1 MGLLRYFIVSAQD
14 ILLAYELRLTRY
26 HNRAE
31 TTYNNVLPLCGAG
44 LQSKGTLMS
53 WFKQLSIRLKIISVA
68 AMGILAFMAY
78 FLYSYYMAEDS
89 IRQISAIEQSDF
101 PILEMVNEN
110 NIRYAQMREAAIQAM
125 HQGSPELYARA
136 QQAFEE
142 FMQGLEAIRADAPEL
157 ADEIVPLL
165 EILDTYLTMG
175 DELAAAVVAGEVSP
189 EEAEAITLEIRALQA
204 EYEAMQRAFEQR
216 RYADF
221 RDKLNAAR
229 EDSRATQRF
238 GLVVSILTLLL
249 LSLVAWVIT
258 RGISR
263 RLHYAVKVART
274 IAEGDWDA
282 EIAVD
287 SRDETGRLL
296 FAIRKMRDTLKL
308 RRDEDRREERLKTQL
323 AELNDR
329 MRGDMTLQQLG
340 SNMLNYL
347 VPTLDAQIGAFYV
360 YDQATEKLRLSSSYA
375 LQRRKNLAN
384 EFALGEA
391 LVGQSAL
398 EHKQILLQR
407 VPEDYLSITSATGEA
422 TPRNVIVTPIVLE
435 DELKGVLEIA
445 AFREFTEDDLAF
457 LEQGVRHLAIS
468 VHTAQSR
475 VRLAHMLEQTRQQA
489 EELEAQKQALSK
501 VNEDLEEQAM
511 ELSASESRL
520 QQQQEE
526 LKAINE
532 ELEAQTQALRAS
544 EESLQAQQEELRV
557 TNEELEAQ
565 ARLMSEQ
572 KAEVTKKNQE
582 LELLHEELEDKV
594 RELEMS
600 SRYKSEFLSTMSHE
614 LRTPLNSILILS
626 NALAENKRGNLDEK
640 QREHA
645 SVIHSAGTDL
655 LSLINDILDIS
666 KIEEGKMDIIIDDI
680 HMSELAEHFRRNF
693 THVAEDRGLKF
704 EVNLGETLPERMYTD
719 RQRLEQVL
727 KNMLSNAMKFTEH
740 GSVTLRMDIPGE
752 DEKLPGRQ
760 LVAGQ
765 TVRFSVIDT
774 GIGIAPDK
782 QRLIFEAFQQ
792 ADGTTSRKYG
802 GTGLGLTISRELARL
817 LGGEIDIYSEGEG
830 MGCTFMLY
838 LPVGSMEAV
847 DAPEDT
853 ASAAQLHVNGGA
865 GTLAGVLQAAGE
877 ASGATGDDEGF
888 TVREKSV
895 LIIEDDNDFATV
907 LVDLA
912 ADYGLEG
919 HVCHDGESGLE
930 YARHYRPSAIILDIG
945 LPGMDGW
952 EVMERLKADA
962 RTKDIPV
969 HFLSGKDERKKALDL
984 GAIDFLTKPVNK
996 DQILGAFAKIETAI
1010 SKNVRRL
1017 LVVEDSE
1024 IQHEGIRELFD
1035 QKGVEITAVV
1045 NGAEALE
1052 ALRSQ
1057 VFDCMILD
1065 LTLPDM
1071 TGFELLE
1078 TLHGSD
1084 EYDTVPV
1091 IIYTGKDLTREEEAQ
1106 LRKYA
1111 DRIILKTERS
1121 SERLLNEASLFLH
1134 WLESTLPSHA
1144 RNAARAV
1151 EHRDDVFE
1159 DKKLLLVDD
1168 DMRNIYALS
1177 AQLEELGFDITIA
1190 NNGREALETLDQAPD
1205 MDIVLMDIMMP
1216 EMDGY
1221 EAMGRIRAQDRFQK
1235 LPILALTAKA
1245 MKDDRAKC
1253 IDAGA
1258 NDYCSKPID
1267 MAKLTSLMRVWLH
1280 K

>member
-1 MGLLRYFIVSAQD
+1 M
-14 ILLAYELRLTRY
+14 
-26 HNRAE
+26 N
-31 TTYNNVLPLCGAG
+31 
-44 LQSKGTLMS
+44 
-53 WFKQLSIRLKIISVA
+53 WFKQLSIRLKIVMVA
-68 AMGILAFMAY
+68 AMGILAFVAY
-78 FLYSYYMAEDS
+78 FLFSFYMAEDS
-89 IRQISAIEQSDF
+89 IRQITAIEEQDF
-101 PILEMVNEN
+101 RVLEMVNEN
-110 NIRYAQMREAAIQAM
+110 NLRYAQMRETTIQAM
-125 HQGSPELYARA
+125 NQLSPTLY
-136 QQAFEE
+136 QQAAEMAERFVW
-142 FMQGLEAIRADAPEL
+142 GLEEIRAEAPDLGGEIDALRGVLDHYIALGDDLARRTVIGTVTPE
-157 ADEIVPLL
+157 
-165 EILDTYLTMG
+165 
-175 DELAAAVVAGEVSP
+175 ELAAGRAEIAG
-189 EEAEAITLEIRALQA
+189 LQE
-204 EYEAMQRAFEQR
+204 EYERMQRAFEQR
-216 RYADF
+216 RYDGF
-221 RDKLNAAR
+221 RDKLHLAR
-229 EDSRATQRF
+229 EDSRATQRI
-238 GLVVSILTLLL
+238 GVVISMLALVV
-249 LSLVAWVIT
+249 LSLVAWSTI
-258 RGISR
+258 RGINR
-263 RLHYAVKVART
+263 RINYAVEAART
-274 IAEGDWDA
+274 IAEGNWDA
-282 EIAVD
+282 DITILH
-287 SRDETGRLL
+287 RDETGRLL
-296 FAIRKMRDTLKL
+296 HAIRKMRNALKRAREED
-308 RRDEDRREERLKTQL
+308 RRDERLKSQL
-323 AELNDR
+323 AELNER

-347 VPTLDAQIGAFYV
+347 VPAMDAQVGAFYV
-360 YDQATEKLRLSSSYA
+360 HDLATEKLRLSSSYA
-375 LQRRKNLAN
+375 LQRRKNLSN
-384 EFALGEA
+384 EFGLGEA
-391 LVGQSAL
+391 LVGQSGL
-398 EHKQILLQR
+398 EQKQILLQR
-407 VPEDYLSITSATGEA
+407 VPEDYLSIASATGEA
-422 TPRNVIVTPIVLE
+422 TPRNVIVTPIVHE
-435 DELKGVLEIA
+435 EELKGVLEIA
-445 AFREFTEDDLAF
+445 AFREFTEEDLQF
-457 LEQGVRHLAIS
+457 LEQGVRHIAIS

-475 VRLAHMLEQTRQQA
+475 VRLAHMLDQTRQQA

-572 KAEVTKKNQE
+572 KADVTQKNRE
-582 LELLHEELEDKV
+582 LETLRLDLEEKV

-626 NALAENKRGNLDEK
+626 NALAENKRSNLDEK
-640 QREHA
+640 QVEHA

-680 HMSELAEHFRRNF
+680 HMQELAEHFHRNF
-693 THVAEDRGLKF
+693 SHVAENRGLVF
-704 EVNLGETLPERMYTD
+704 SAELGDGLPERMYTD

-727 KNMLSNAMKFTEH
+727 KNMLSNALKFTEH
-740 GSVTLRMDIPGE
+740 GSVTLRMDLPGE
-752 DEKLPGRQ
+752 GERLPARH
-760 LVAGQ
+760 LVPGH

-774 GIGIAPDK
+774 GIGIAKDK

-817 LGGEIDIYSEGEG
+817 LGGEIDISSDGEG
-830 MGCTFMLY
+830 QGCTFMLY
-838 LPVGSMEAV
+838 LPLGDADAVELPEA
-847 DAPEDT
+847 DAAPVHT
-853 ASAAQLHVNGGA
+853 ATSLVHALEG
-865 GTLAGVLQAAGE
+865 LAPVE
-877 ASGATGDDEGF
+877 DEGF

-895 LIIEDDNDFATV
+895 LIIEDDSDFATV

-919 HVCHDGESGLE
+919 HVCNDGESGLD

-945 LPGMDGW
+945 LPGIDGW
-952 EVMERLKADA
+952 DVMERLKADP

-996 DQILGAFAKIETAI
+996 NQIVGAFAKIETAI
-1010 SKNVRRL
+1010 AKNVRRL

-1045 NGAEALE
+1045 NGAEALA
-1052 ALRSQ
+1052 ALRGQ

-1078 TLHGSD
+1078 TLHGND
-1084 EYDTVPV
+1084 DYDTVPV

-1159 DKKLLLVDD
+1159 GKTLLLVDD

-1190 NNGREALETLDQAPD
+1190 NNGREALEALDAQPA

-1221 EAMGRIRAQDRFQK
+1221 EAMRQIRAQDRFHK
-1235 LPILALTAKA
+1235 LPVLALTAKA

-1253 IDAGA
+1253 IEAGA

>member
-1 MGLLRYFIVSAQD
+1 
-14 ILLAYELRLTRY
+14 
-26 HNRAE
+26 
-31 TTYNNVLPLCGAG
+31 
-44 LQSKGTLMS
+44 MS
-53 WFKQLSIRLKIISVA
+53 WFKQLSIRLKIVSVA

-78 FLYSYYMAEDS
+78 FLYGYYMAEDS
-89 IRQISAIEQSDF
+89 IRQITAIEQQDF
-101 PILEMVNEN
+101 HVLEMVNEN

-125 HQGSPELYARA
+125 NQGSPELYARA
-136 QQAFEE
+136 RRLSDE
-142 FMQGLEAIRADAPEL
+142 FMQGLEDIRIDAPEL
-157 ADEIVPLL
+157 AEEIGQLL
-165 EILDTYLTMG
+165 EVLDTYLGMG
-175 DELAAAVVAGEVSP
+175 DDLTRAMVAGEVTE
-189 EEAEAITLEIRALQA
+189 EEAQAVTIQIRALQA
-204 EYEAMQRAFEQR
+204 QYEEMQRAFEQR
-216 RYADF
+216 RYEGF
-221 RDKLNAAR
+221 RHKLNEAR

-238 GLVVSILTLLL
+238 GLVVSILALVL
-249 LSLVAWVIT
+249 LSLVAWAIT

-263 RLHYAVKVART
+263 RLQYAVNVART

-282 EIAVD
+282 EIAVE

-296 FAIRKMRDTLKL
+296 YAIRKMRDTLKF
-308 RRDEDRREERLKTQL
+308 RRDEDQREERLKTQL

-375 LQRRKNLAN
+375 LQRRKNIAN

-398 EHKQILLQR
+398 EQKQILLQR
-407 VPEDYLSITSATGEA
+407 VPDDYLSITSATGEA
-422 TPRNVIVTPIVLE
+422 TPRNVIVTPIALE

-582 LELLHEELEDKV
+582 LEILHQELEEKV

-680 HMSELAEHFRRNF
+680 HMNELAEHFRRNF

-704 EVNLGETLPERMYTD
+704 EVALGDTLPERMFTD

-727 KNMLSNAMKFTEH
+727 KNMLSNAMKFTDQ
-740 GSVTLRMDIPGE
+740 GSVTLRMDLPGE
-752 DEKLPGRQ
+752 DDKLPGRH
-760 LVAGQ
+760 LVPGQ

-774 GIGIAPDK
+774 GIGIATDK

-838 LPVGSMEAV
+838 LPLGSV
-847 DAPEDT
+847 DTVDPSFHDDST
-853 ASAAQLHVNGGA
+853 SAAMLHVNGGA
-865 GTLAGVLQAAGE
+865 GTLGGVLQAAGE
-877 ASGATGDDEGF
+877 ASQAGSADDEGF

-895 LIIEDDNDFATV
+895 LIIEDDGDFAKV

-1052 ALRSQ
+1052 ALRNQ

-1084 EYDTVPV
+1084 DYDTVPV

-1190 NNGREALETLDQAPD
+1190 NNGREALEVLDKDAD

>member
-1 MGLLRYFIVSAQD
+1 M
-14 ILLAYELRLTRY
+14 
-26 HNRAE
+26 N
-31 TTYNNVLPLCGAG
+31 
-44 LQSKGTLMS
+44 
-53 WFKQLSIRLKIISVA
+53 WFTNLSIRLKILSVA
-68 AMGILAFMAY
+68 AMGILAFLAY
-78 FLYSYYMAEDS
+78 FVYGFYNNEAN
-89 IRQISAIEQSDF
+89 IRQISTIEQTDVPVLENINESNLAYAAVREAFIQALNQENDELFVEAHSLAWRYKEALSRIADINPTVHDDVEALIELVDSYLAEADALAQLTMSHTASPQAIESQRQRVLTLQS
-101 PILEMVNEN
+101 
-110 NIRYAQMREAAIQAM
+110 Q
-125 HQGSPELYARA
+125 
-136 QQAFEE
+136 
-142 FMQGLEAIRADAPEL
+142 
-157 ADEIVPLL
+157 
-165 EILDTYLTMG
+165 
-175 DELAAAVVAGEVSP
+175 
-189 EEAEAITLEIRALQA
+189 
-204 EYEAMQRAFEQR
+204 YEARQRAFEQG
-216 RYADF
+216 RYEAF
-221 RDKLNAAR
+221 RNKLSVSR
-229 EDSRATQRF
+229 EDSRNMQYV
-238 GLVVSILTLLL
+238 GLGISILTFVL
-249 LSLVAWVIT
+249 LSLIAWRVTRSIT
-258 RGISR
+258 KGLR
-263 RLHYAVKVART
+263 YAVVAADD
-274 IAEGDWDA
+274 IAQGNWDA
-282 EIAVD
+282 DIQVR

-296 FAIRKMRDTLKL
+296 YAIRRMRDALKAA
-308 RRDEDRREERLKTQL
+308 RDEDRRSERLKSQL
-323 AELNDR
+323 AEFNDT

-340 SNMLNYL
+340 NNVLNYM
-347 VPTLDAQIGAFYV
+347 VPAMHAQVGAFYMFD
-360 YDQATEKLRLSSSYA
+360 DQSGTLRLNSSHA
-375 LQRRKNLAN
+375 MERRKHLAGD
-384 EFALGEA
+384 FSLGEG
-391 LVGQSAL
+391 LVGQCAL
-398 EHKQILLQR
+398 EQKQILLSR
-407 VPEDYLSITSATGEA
+407 VPEDYLSVTSATGSA
-422 TPRNVIVTPIVLE
+422 TPRNVIVTPIVHE
-435 DELKGVLEIA
+435 DELKGVIEVA
-445 AFREFTEDDLAF
+445 AFREFDEDDLNF
-457 LEQGVRHLAIS
+457 LQQAVRALAIS

-475 VRLAHMLEQTRQQA
+475 VRLAQMLEQTRLQAQELEQQKRELGQVNADLEQQA
-489 EELEAQKQALSK
+489 M
-501 VNEDLEEQAM
+501 D
-511 ELSASESRL
+511 LSASESRL

-572 KAEVTKKNQE
+572 KAEVTKKNRE
-582 LELLHEELEDKV
+582 LELLRQELEEKV

-626 NALAENKRGNLDEK
+626 NALSENKRGNLDEK
-640 QREHA
+640 QVEHA
-645 SVIHSAGTDL
+645 SVIYSAGTDL

-666 KIEEGKMDIIIDDI
+666 KIEEGKMELVIDDI
-680 HMSELAEHFRRNF
+680 SPQELSEHFRRNF
-693 THVAEDRGLKF
+693 SHVAENRGLSF
-704 EVNLGETLPERMYTD
+704 HVQVEDNMPAHFFTD

-727 KNMLSNAMKFTEH
+727 KNMLSNALKFTEQ
-740 GSVTLRMDIPGE
+740 GSVTLKLDVPAE
-752 DEKLPGRQ
+752 DERLPSRH
-760 LVAGQ
+760 LVKGE
-765 TVRFSVIDT
+765 TMRFSVIDT
-774 GIGIAPDK
+774 GIGIAQDK
-782 QRLIFEAFQQ
+782 QQLIFEAFQQ

-817 LGGEIDIYSEGEG
+817 LGGEIAIHSDGEG
-830 MGCTFMLY
+830 QGSTFMLY
-838 LPVGSMEAV
+838 LPIGSEDTVEVEAEPEQAPSPLGAMLAEIV
-847 DAPEDT
+847 QPLPED
-853 ASAAQLHVNGGA
+853 
-865 GTLAGVLQAAGE
+865 
-877 ASGATGDDEGF
+877 GF
-888 TVREKSV
+888 LVREKSV
-895 LIIEDDNDFATV
+895 LIIEDDTDFANV

-919 HVCHDGESGLE
+919 HVCADGESGLE

-952 EVMERLKADA
+952 EVMERLKADP
-962 RTKDIPV
+962 RSKDIPV

-1035 QKGVEITAVV
+1035 QKGVEITAAT
-1045 NGAEALE
+1045 NGTDALQ
-1052 ALRSQ
+1052 ALRNQ

-1071 TGFELLE
+1071 SGFELLE
-1078 TLHGSD
+1078 TIHNSAD
-1084 EYDTVPV
+1084 YDSVPV

-1134 WLESTLPSHA
+1134 WLESTLPGHS
-1144 RNAARAV
+1144 RNAAQAV

-1159 DKKLLLVDD
+1159 DKRLLLVDD

-1190 NNGREALETLDQAPD
+1190 NNGREALEALDEAPD

-1221 EAMGRIRAQDRFQK
+1221 QAMGEIRKQDRFGR

-1253 IDAGA
+1253 IEAGA

>member
-1 MGLLRYFIVSAQD
+1 
-14 ILLAYELRLTRY
+14 
-26 HNRAE
+26 
-31 TTYNNVLPLCGAG
+31 
-44 LQSKGTLMS
+44 MS
-53 WFKQLSIRLKIISVA
+53 WFKTVSIRFKIVSVA
-68 AMGILAFMAY
+68 AMGILAFLAY
-78 FLYSYYMAEDS
+78 FVYSYYASEDNIYQLS
-89 IRQISAIEQSDF
+89 TIEQQHF
-101 PILEMVNEN
+101 PVLEAVNSN
-110 NIRYAQMREAAIQAM
+110 NLVYANMRETALRAM
-125 HQGSPELYARA
+125 FMNDATLY
-136 QQAFEE
+136 
-142 FMQGLEAIRADAPEL
+142 LEAQELAMAYSEGLQAIAEADPSLAPEIAVL
-157 ADEIVPLL
+157 SET
-165 EILDTYLTMG
+165 LDRYLDAGEALTQYALNPDVDMAQIG
-175 DELAAAVVAGEVSP
+175 ARRQGVVA
-189 EEAEAITLEIRALQA
+189 LQR
-204 EYEAMQRAFEQR
+204 EYEALQRQFERGLYQQ
-216 RYADF
+216 F
-221 RDKLNAAR
+221 HDKLNIAR
-229 EDSRATQRF
+229 ADSRGTQRF
-238 GLVVSILTLLL
+238 GLAVSIAALLL
-249 LSLVAWVIT
+249 LSLLAWVIT
-258 RGISR
+258 RGITR
-263 RLHYAVKVART
+263 RLLYAVGAANT

-282 EIAVD
+282 EIIAD

-296 FAIRKMRDTLKL
+296 YAIRSMRDTLKTN
-308 RRDEDRREERLKTQL
+308 RDHDRREERLKTQL

-340 SNMLNYL
+340 NNMLNYL
-347 VPTLDAQIGAFYV
+347 VPTLDAQVGAFYIFDTV
-360 YDQATEKLRLSSSYA
+360 AEKLQLSSSHA
-375 LQRRKNLAN
+375 MQRRKNLAN

-391 LVGQSAL
+391 LVGQCAL
-398 EHKQILLQR
+398 EQKQILLQR
-407 VPEDYLSITSATGEA
+407 VPDDYLSISSATGEA
-422 TPRNVIVTPIVLE
+422 TPRNVVVTPIVHE
-435 DELKGVLEIA
+435 DEIKGVLEIA
-445 AFREFTEDDLAF
+445 AFREFSEDDLTF
-457 LEQGVRHLAIS
+457 LEMGVRNIAIA

-475 VRLAHMLEQTRQQA
+475 VRLAHMLEQTRLQA
-489 EELEAQKQALSK
+489 EELENQKYELSK
-501 VNEDLEEQAM
+501 VNEDLEQQAM
-511 ELSASESRL
+511 DLSASESRL

-572 KAEVTKKNQE
+572 KAEVTKKNRE
-582 LELLHEELEDKV
+582 LEQLRLELEEKL

-640 QREHA
+640 QVEHA

-666 KIEEGKMDIIIDDI
+666 KIEEGKMELIIDDI
-680 HMSELAEHFRRNF
+680 HMAEFSEHFRRNF
-693 THVAEDRGLKF
+693 SHVAEDRGLEFKV
-704 EVNLGETLPERMYTD
+704 ELGETLPERMYTD
-719 RQRLEQVL
+719 RQRVEQVL

-740 GSVTLRMDIPGE
+740 GSVTLRMDMPGAE
-752 DEKLPGRQ
+752 ETLPGRK
-760 LVAGQ
+760 LVPEQ

-774 GIGIAPDK
+774 GIGIAQDK

-838 LPVGSMEAV
+838 LPLGDVDTVERSEAEGIAESMQGLPQAH
-847 DAPEDT
+847 DAFRQMAEHQSEED
-853 ASAAQLHVNGGA
+853 
-865 GTLAGVLQAAGE
+865 
-877 ASGATGDDEGF
+877 GF

-895 LIIEDDNDFATV
+895 LIIEDDDDFARV

-912 ADYGLEG
+912 ADYGLEA
-919 HVCHDGESGLE
+919 HVCNDGESGLE
-930 YARHYRPSAIILDIG
+930 YSRHYRPSAIILDIG

-962 RTKDIPV
+962 RTQDIPV

-996 DQILGAFAKIETAI
+996 EQILGAFAKIETAI

-1045 NGAEALE
+1045 NGAEALA

-1078 TLHGSD
+1078 TLHNSD

-1091 IIYTGKDLTREEEAQ
+1091 IIYTGKDLTRDEEAQ

-1144 RNAARAV
+1144 RNSGQAV

-1159 DKKLLLVDD
+1159 NKKLLLVDD

-1190 NNGREALETLDQAPD
+1190 NNGREALEQLEEMPD
-1205 MDIVLMDIMMP
+1205 TDIVLMDIMMP

-1221 EAMGRIRAQDRFQK
+1221 EAMGHIRSQERFRK

-1267 MAKLTSLMRVWLH
+1267 MTRLTSLMRVWLH

>member
-1 MGLLRYFIVSAQD
+1 
-14 ILLAYELRLTRY
+14 
-26 HNRAE
+26 
-31 TTYNNVLPLCGAG
+31 
-44 LQSKGTLMS
+44 MS
-53 WFKQLSIRLKIISVA
+53 WFKKVSIRFKIVSVA
-68 AMGILAFMAY
+68 AMGILAFLAY
-78 FLYSYYMAEDS
+78 FVYSYYATEDNIHQLS
-89 IRQISAIEQSDF
+89 TIEQQHF
-101 PILEMVNEN
+101 PILEAVNRN
-110 NIRYAQMREAAIQAM
+110 NLIYANMREAALRAMFLNDEALYRQAEDLAAAY
-125 HQGSPELYARA
+125 SA
-136 QQAFEE
+136 
-142 FMQGLEAIRADAPEL
+142 GLEAIAEADPS
-157 ADEIVPLL
+157 
-165 EILDTYLTMG
+165 
-175 DELAAAVVAGEVSP
+175 LAAEIAVLSDALDRYLEAGEVL
-189 EEAEAITLEIRALQA
+189 TQYALNPDVDMTQIGPQRQGVVLLQQ
-204 EYEAMQRAFEQR
+204 EYETLQRAFEQGL
-216 RYADF
+216 YAQF
-221 RDKLNAAR
+221 HEKLNIAR
-229 EDSRATQRF
+229 ADSRGTQRF
-238 GLVVSILTLLL
+238 GLAVSIAALLL
-249 LSLVAWVIT
+249 LSLLAWVIT
-258 RGISR
+258 RGITR
-263 RLHYAVKVART
+263 RLLYAVGAANT
-274 IAEGDWDA
+274 IADGDWDA
-282 EIAVD
+282 EIIAD

-296 FAIRKMRDTLKL
+296 YAIRSMRDTLKTN
-308 RRDEDRREERLKTQL
+308 RDHDRREERLKTQL
-323 AELNDR
+323 SELNDR

-340 SNMLNYL
+340 NNMLNYL
-347 VPTLDAQIGAFYV
+347 VPTLDAQVGAFYIF
-360 YDQATEKLRLSSSYA
+360 DTDAEKLQLSSSHA
-375 LQRRKNLAN
+375 MQRRKNLAN

-391 LVGQSAL
+391 LVGQCAL
-398 EHKQILLQR
+398 EQKQILLQR
-407 VPEDYLSITSATGEA
+407 VPDDYLSISSATGEA
-422 TPRNVIVTPIVLE
+422 TPRNVVVTPIVHE
-435 DELKGVLEIA
+435 DEIKGVLEIA
-445 AFREFTEDDLAF
+445 AFREFTEDDLTF
-457 LEQGVRHLAIS
+457 LEMGVRNIAIA

-475 VRLAHMLEQTRQQA
+475 VRLAHMLEQTRLQA
-489 EELEAQKQALSK
+489 EELENQKYELSK
-501 VNEDLEEQAM
+501 VNEDLEQQAM
-511 ELSASESRL
+511 DLSASESRL

-572 KAEVTKKNQE
+572 KAEVTKKNRE
-582 LELLHEELEDKV
+582 LEQLRLELEEKL

-640 QREHA
+640 QVEHA

-666 KIEEGKMDIIIDDI
+666 KIEEGKMELIIDDI
-680 HMSELAEHFRRNF
+680 HMAEFSEHFRRNF
-693 THVAEDRGLKF
+693 SHVAEDRGLEFKV
-704 EVNLGETLPERMYTD
+704 ELGETLPERMYTD
-719 RQRLEQVL
+719 RQRVEQVL

-740 GSVTLRMDIPGE
+740 GSVTLRMDMPGA
-752 DEKLPGRQ
+752 DETLPGRK
-760 LVAGQ
+760 LVPEQ

-774 GIGIAPDK
+774 GIGIATDK

-817 LGGEIDIYSEGEG
+817 LGGEIDIFSEGEG

-838 LPVGSMEAV
+838 LPLGDVETVERSEAEGIAESMQGLPQAH
-847 DAPEDT
+847 DAFRQMAQQNADED
-853 ASAAQLHVNGGA
+853 
-865 GTLAGVLQAAGE
+865 
-877 ASGATGDDEGF
+877 GF

-895 LIIEDDNDFATV
+895 LIIEDDDDFARV

-912 ADYGLEG
+912 ADYGLEA
-919 HVCHDGESGLE
+919 HVCNDGESGLE
-930 YARHYRPSAIILDIG
+930 YSRHYRPSAIILDIG

-962 RTKDIPV
+962 RTQDIPV

-996 DQILGAFAKIETAI
+996 EQILGAFAKIETAI

-1045 NGAEALE
+1045 NGAEALA

-1078 TLHGSD
+1078 TLHHSD

-1091 IIYTGKDLTREEEAQ
+1091 IIYTGKDLTRDEESQ

-1144 RNAARAV
+1144 RNAGQAV

-1159 DKKLLLVDD
+1159 NKKLLLVDD

-1190 NNGREALETLDQAPD
+1190 NNGREALEQLDQIPD
-1205 MDIVLMDIMMP
+1205 TDIVLMDIMMP

-1221 EAMGRIRAQDRFQK
+1221 EAMGHIRSQERFRK

-1267 MAKLTSLMRVWLH
+1267 MARLTSLMRVWLH